1 MRRRMPAVVAAAV
14 MATSLTTPVAVSAD
28 ERGDPPS
35 VAGSTA
41 DERSAS
47 AKAAA
52 TGERVE
58 IPALTDERSRVFAE
72 PDGSFTLEQSA
83 VPERV
88 RTAEGWTPV
97 DTTLATTGSGMVRP
111 KASSA
116 EVEFSGG
123 GDAPMARVGLG
134 SKAVELDWPGELPA
148 PTLEEDRATYADV
161 LPDVDLVLTAGT
173 DGFSQVLVVK
183 TRKAAQNPDLAEL
196 ELALG
201 TEGVRMRADAA
212 GNLDALGDKGGESVF
227 TASAPAMWDSAGQDV
242 PEQEKASRPAAGART
257 ALVRAEVEPASIK
270 LVPDAAMLDD
280 PETEFPVFIDPSV
293 SVSRKAW
300 AYVNRKY
307 PSQAYYN
314 RSEKDTGV
322 GYEPQYGNTKRA
334 FWRFSVYKR
343 TRKATTTIQRA
354 TLRMK
359 VTHAFGCTDATFR
372 LYRTS
377 GISSK
382 TTWNR
387 QPSKSKFQDKVN
399 VDKGRPACGG
409 KGVEF
414 DATEA
419 YKWGAKYDKSS
430 VTLGLYGN
438 ETRSGS
444 NWDWRRFAKDPKL
457 VVRFNN
463 KPAQPDTGKMSD
475 SHGGVCSTDPKNPRL
490 INTKSPTFRAY
501 VRDYDS
507 HWYGQKLKTRFEWKI
522 GGKGDRVGYVD
533 TAYKDVAKWPKGSY
547 YQARAKDLPE
557 GELLGYRA
565 IAHDR
570 TVWGYP
576 WSDWCYIKV
585 DTTNPE
591 TGPEV
596 TSQDYPEG
604 DEVSGTVGKSGAFT
618 FSANGVKDAAAYH
631 YSVNDASCST
641 KLTPKEPGGSVSA
654 VITPSTSGPNLI
666 HARTTDAHGNSS
678 ECVLVYTFTVAEPSH
693 PVAYFPVDEGSGGTS
708 GDAIQEGRNVT
719 ASGGVD
725 WTRGRVGSAEYGSY
739 RLNGTAVRT
748 DGTDGRL
755 STDGPV
761 VDTSRA
767 FSVAAWVR
775 LDDPSRNHTAVAQE
789 GEWHSGFYLGYNH
802 RGGNGSWVFKQA
814 PSDDTDS
821 AAVDHRVYSK
831 EPAKSGAWTHLLGT
845 FDPASGE
852 LALYVDGVKQGT
864 TVQGT
869 PWNADGPL
877 VIGGAKFKGEPYDP
891 WPGAID
897 DVRVWDRVVMDEA
910 LEDSGGRPET
920 WKLAN
925 RPTALEGRWELDESA
940 GTSVADSSDHGLTGT
955 LHGDPDSA
963 WGGAENDHTFSPGVT
978 LNGKDERIT
987 TEAPA
992 IRTDRSFSVAAWV
1005 RLDETNTNSTAVS
1018 QDGTNHSGFYLGQQN
1033 TYDWDNWV
1041 LKMAPSD
1048 EVGAKGWS
1056 RALSEGSPELGLWTH
1071 LAATYD
1077 YTTGEMTLYVDGVK
1091 EGTDVQKNPW
1101 NANGALVIGAAQF
1114 EERLTGAWGGDIDDV
1129 HVYQGVLNGAEVAQV
1144 RGGSVGMT

>member
-1 MRRRMPAVVAAAV
+1 MAVTAVVALA
-14 MATSLTTPVAVSAD
+14 LTTPVAVAADGPGDGHSPVDGSA
-28 ERGDPPS
+28 
-35 VAGSTA
+35 A
-41 DERSAS
+41 ERSAS
-47 AKAAA
+47 AKASAS
-52 TGERVE
+52 GERVE
-58 IPALTDERSRVFAE
+58 IPEFTDERSRVFAE

-88 RTAEGWTPV
+88 RTSQGWEPV
-97 DTTLATTGSGMVRP
+97 DTTLVAASDGRVRP

-161 LPDVDLVLTAGT
+161 LPEVDLVLTAGS

-183 TRKAAQNPDLAEL
+183 TREAAANPDLAEL

-201 TEGVRMRADAA
+201 TRGVRMSADAA
-212 GNLDALGDKGGESVF
+212 GNLEALGDKGGESVF
-227 TASAPAMWDSAGQDV
+227 TASAPAMWDSAGEDV
-242 PEQEKASRPAAGART
+242 PAREKASRPAAGART
-257 ALVRAEVEPASIK
+257 ALVRAQVEPAAIK
-270 LVPDAAMLDD
+270 LVPDAAMLAD
-280 PETEFPVFIDPSV
+280 PATEFPVYIDPSV

-354 TLRMK
+354 TLRAK

-419 YKWGAKYDKSS
+419 YKWGAKYDKSAI
-430 VTLGLYGN
+430 TLGLYGN

-463 KPAQPDTGKMSD
+463 KPAQPDTDRMSD

-490 INTKSPTFRAY
+490 VNTTSPTLRSY

-522 GGKGDRVGYVD
+522 GGKGDRVGHVD

-547 YQARAKDLPE
+547 YTARAKNLPE
-557 GELLGYRA
+557 GKLLGYRA

-585 DTTNPE
+585 DTTNPD
-591 TGPEV
+591 TGPKV
-596 TSQDYPEG
+596 TSEDYPAG
-604 DEVSGTVGKSGAFT
+604 DTPAGSVGRSGRFT
-618 FSANGVKDAAAYH
+618 FSANGVEDAAAYH

-641 KLTPKEPGGSVSA
+641 KLTPKEPGGSVSTT
-654 VITPSTSGPNLI
+654 ITPRSDGPNLI

-678 ECVLVYTFTVAEPSH
+678 ECGLVYTFTVDSLSEPVS
-693 PVAYFPVDEGSGGTS
+693 YFPLDEGQGLNAADRVHSG
-708 GDAIQEGRNVT
+708 RT
-719 ASGGVD
+719 ATGSRGID
-725 WTRGRVGSAEYGSY
+725 WTRGRLGDFH
-739 RLNGTAVRT
+739 RLNGAAVET
-748 DGTDGRL
+748 DGKDGRL
-755 STDGPV
+755 VTDGPV
-761 VDTSRA
+761 VDTSKA

-789 GEWHSGFYLGYNH
+789 GEWHSGFYLGYSH
-802 RGGNGSWVFKQA
+802 AKGKWYFKLPPVDEP
-814 PSDDTDS
+814 PSPAWANLYSEDD
-821 AAVDHRVYSK
+821 AQPGV
-831 EPAKSGAWTHLLGT
+831 WTHLLGT
-845 FDPASGE
+845 YDPATGQ
-852 LALYVDGVKQGT
+852 ATLYVDGKKQATGT
-864 TVQGT
+864 HTST
-869 PWNADGPL
+869 WNAKGPL
-877 VIGGAKFKGEPYDP
+877 VIGGAKYKANPVDA

-897 DVRVWDRVVMDEA
+897 DVRVWDRLVLDEA
-910 LEDSGGRPET
+910 VDAHGQKPES
-920 WKLAN
+920 WRLAN
-925 RPTALEGRWELDESA
+925 QPALEGQWKLDETE
-940 GTSVADSSDHGLTGT
+940 GTQADDSSDHGLIGS
-955 LHGDPDSA
+955 LDGDPETVWDA
-963 WGGAENDHTFSPGVT
+963 AVNDVTLSPGAR
-978 LNGKDERIT
+978 LNGDGERIT
-987 TEAPA
+987 TESPA

-1018 QDGTNHSGFYLGQQN
+1018 QDGNAHSGFYLGQQN

-1041 LKMAPSD
+1041 LKMAPED
-1048 EVGAKGWS
+1048 KVGARGWP
-1056 RALSEGSPELGLWTH
+1056 RALSEGSPQLGAWTH

-1077 YTTGEMTLYVDGVK
+1077 HTTGEIALYVNGVP
-1091 EGTDVQKNPW
+1091 EGTDVQETPW
-1101 NANGALVIGAAQF
+1101 NADGPLVIGAAQF
-1114 EERLTGAWGGDIDDV
+1114 EGRLTGGWGGDIDDV
-1129 HVYQGVLNGAEVAQV
+1129 HVYQGVLSERGVQSVYRGVAP
-1144 RGGSVGMT
+1144 